1 MISKNGNRRPIL
13 LFFLMI
19 ILPAFAYP
27 FTVVID
33 AGHGGNEKGAVQAAI
48 VEKELTLRFAQKV
61 RTQLEKRGGVK
72 VVMTR
77 EDDST
82 VPIEERAKKIAEV
95 KADLFISLHF
105 NIDVFRLAETRGI
118 ELYYPADDFTQD
130 PAAAFALYHRNNR
143 SFALGKLIRDR
154 YFKSDL
160 FTVWKHD
167 FNMFAQRDLKLFRL
181 TDTPGLLIEVGYLT
195 APEDRSRIENEQFL
209 DEMARFLAAAISE
222 YAGKK

>member
-1 MISKNGNRRPIL
+1 MISRSDKFTPALFLLIL
-13 LFFLMI
+13 LFPLFV
-19 ILPAFAYP
+19 YP

-33 AGHGGNEKGAVQAAI
+33 AGHGGTDKGAVQTTLI
-48 VEKELTLRFAQKV
+48 EKELTLRLVQKL
-61 RTQLEKRGGVK
+61 RTQLEKRGGLK

-77 EDDST
+77 EEDLT
-82 VPIEERAKKIAEV
+82 LPIDERAKKIAAV

-105 NIDVFRLAETRGI
+105 NIDVFRLSETRGI
-118 ELYYPADDFTQD
+118 EVYYPADDFTQD
-130 PAAAFALYHRNNR
+130 PSDGLALYHRNNR

-154 YFKSDL
+154 YLKSEL

-181 TDTPGLLIEVGYLT
+181 TDNPGILIEIGYLT

-209 DEMARFLAAAISE
+209 DEMARFLATAISE